1 MRFYLI
7 SNKQMSVNKYDRK
20 TLKWQFFQSEI
31 LDIKT
36 WWEWLGNKYN
46 SGIQRNALW
55 RKLEKEKRKESLVD
69 KVMEV
74 AEQEFIETYKP
85 DIQELWKY
93 HKLIMWIVAKKL
105 VSMAKKEKEA
115 DDIFVWDIE
124 KLRKMIKTEK
134 NEPTV
139 VTRSTG
145 EMKFI
150 PISDEDKKKC
160 DQLLDNNIFWIN
172 DLSNN
177 S

>member
-1 MRFYLI
+1 MIYPFYKI
-7 SNKQMSVNKYDRK
+7 TMSAYKYDRK
-20 TLKWQFFQSEI
+20 TLKWQFFQSEA

-36 WWEWLGNKYN
+36 WWESIGNRYN
-46 SGIQRNALW
+46 PYITEQTKGW
-55 RKLEKEKRKESLVD
+55 TVDKKTRKESLVD

-150 PISDEDKKKC
+150 PISDEDKKKV
-160 DQLLDNNIFWIN
+160 DDLLDANV
-172 DLSNN
+172 
-177 S
+177 

>member
-7 SNKQMSVNKYDRK
+7 SNKQMPANKYDRK

-31 LDIKT
+31 LDVKT
-36 WWEWLGNKYN
+36 WWKSIGNKYIPYITEQTK
-46 SGIQRNALW
+46 GW
-55 RKLEKEKRKESLVD
+55 TVDKKTRKKGLVD
-69 KVMEV
+69 EVMEV

-93 HKLIMWIVAKKL
+93 HKLIMWIIAKKL

-115 DDIFVWDIE
+115 DDIFVWDVE

-150 PISDEDKKKC
+150 PISDEDKKKV
-160 DQLLDNNIFWIN
+160 DDLLDANV
-172 DLSNN
+172 
-177 S
+177 